1 MITQITYER
10 LFNLGSY
17 ESERIS
23 ATCSVEDGDVDAAYA
38 TARDAVMAQHKQ
50 TIESREAAPPAEPAP
65 NGGATYAEPPASDKQ
80 RAYIAALQDKI
91 GWTSEQLAAYAAD
104 WQADIALLTKGQ
116 ASALIGELQ
125 VLEKGRRAAAK
136 PGVVEE
142 VDLPF

>member
-23 ATCSVEDGDVDAAYA
+23 ATCSVEDGDVEAAYD

-50 TIESREAAPPAEPAP
+50 TIERLAAAPPAEPAP
-65 NGGATYAEPPASDKQ
+65 SGGATYAEPPASDKQ

-91 GWTSEQLAAYAAD
+91 GWHSEQLATYASDQQIDLA
-104 WQADIALLTKGQ
+104 AMTRSQ
-116 ASALIGELQ
+116 ASTFIDGLKALAEQ
-125 VLEKGRRAAAK
+125 RRPAVK